1 MGHLDGKIALVTG
14 ASAGIGEQTTRILVD
29 AGTRVICAARR
40 LPYLES
46 LAAELGDAAIALE
59 LDVTNEASVTT
70 LLERLPM
77 DWRDMDILVNS
88 AGHDIGG
95 RRQFHEGTATQWAAT
110 IETNVIGLMRV
121 TRTVLDRMVERNTGH
136 IVNIGS
142 VAGIQAYKACAAYA
156 ASKHAV
162 HGLSETLRLDYGG
175 TGIKVSEVL
184 PGMVETEF
192 AAIRFGDEKRGEEY
206 YRNFGVCL
214 TPEDIARSVHFVLDQ
229 PSDVV
234 IAQIVVVP
242 TQRAQASPTD

>member
-1 MGHLDGKIALVTG
+1 MGNLDGKIALVTG
-14 ASAGIGEQTTRILVD
+14 ASAGIGEQTARILVD

-192 AAIRFGDEKRGEEY
+192 ASIRFGDEKRGEAY
-206 YRNFGVCL
+206 YREFGVCL
-214 TPEDIARSVHFVLDQ
+214 TPQDIARSVRFVLEQ

-242 TQRAQASPTD
+242 TQRRLVSSTD

>member
-14 ASAGIGEQTTRILVD
+14 ASAGIGKQTSRILVD
-29 AGTRVICAARR
+29 AGVRVICAARR
-40 LPYLES
+40 LSHLES
-46 LAAELGDAAIALE
+46 LASELGDAAIALE
-59 LDVTNEASVTT
+59 LDVTDVDSVAK
-70 LLERLPM
+70 LLGRLPA
-77 DWRDMDILVNS
+77 DWRDIDILVNN

-95 RRQFHEGTATQWAAT
+95 RRQFHEGSAAQWAAT

-121 TRTVLDRMVERNTGH
+121 TRAVLDSMVERNTGH

-162 HGLSETLRLDYGG
+162 HGLSETLRLDYGE
-175 TGIKVSEVL
+175 TGIKISEVL
-184 PGMVETEF
+184 PGMVKTEF
-192 AAIRFGDEKRGEEY
+192 AATRFGDEKLGEEY
-206 YRNFGVCL
+206 YRDFGVCL

-229 PSDVV
+229 PADVV

-242 TQRAQASPTD
+242 TRRKPDSSVV

>member
-1 MGHLDGKIALVTG
+1 
-14 ASAGIGEQTTRILVD
+14 
-29 AGTRVICAARR
+29 
-40 LPYLES
+40 
-46 LAAELGDAAIALE
+46 
-59 LDVTNEASVTT
+59 
-70 LLERLPM
+70 
-77 DWRDMDILVNS
+77 
-88 AGHDIGG
+88 
-95 RRQFHEGTATQWAAT
+95 
-110 IETNVIGLMRV
+110 
-121 TRTVLDRMVERNTGH
+121 VLDRMVERNSGH

>member
-14 ASAGIGEQTTRILVD
+14 ASAGIGEQTARILVD

-77 DWRDMDILVNS
+77 DWRDIDILVNN

-142 VAGIQAYKACAAYA
+142 VAGIQAYEACAAYA

>member
-14 ASAGIGEQTTRILVD
+14 ASAGIGEQTARTLAD
-29 AGTRVICAARR
+29 AGARVICAARR
-40 LPYLES
+40 LPHLES

-59 LDVTNEASVTT
+59 LDVTDEDSVAK
-70 LLERLPM
+70 LLDRLPR
-77 DWRDMDILVNS
+77 DWR
-88 AGHDIGG
+88 
-95 RRQFHEGTATQWAAT
+95 AAT
-110 IETNVIGLMRV
+110 IETNVFGLMRV
-121 TRTVLDRMVERNTGH
+121 TRTVLDSMVERNTGH

-162 HGLSETLRLDYGG
+162 HGLSETLRLDYGA

-192 AAIRFGDEKRGEEY
+192 AATRFGDEKRGEAY
-206 YRNFGVCL
+206 YREFGVCL
-214 TPEDIARSVHFVLDQ
+214 TPQDIARSVRFVLEQ

-242 TQRAQASPTD
+242 TQRPLVSSTD